1 MSNIKKGTSWFT
13 RYIKRNL
20 GTSKLFE
27 ISKFVEKTLT
37 DDFKIFTS
45 EKEVYKVLD
54 NIEKKYL
61 YNLSIDELSDLK
73 FYTGQDFRNIN
84 NTMRGK
90 WNYQENG
97 ILTIEKKDLYH
108 KLGEKIF
115 DIIDKFPPLDMNI
128 KVYRGVNLKAFN
140 DYHINTLEELQY
152 LEGEFIYE
160 PGFSSTS
167 LLRSNSFFSKKP
179 EWGEKCNIEIEYYI
193 PKNCQEGAVLLS
205 DILSYSKAQLEYV
218 INSGSLTKILSV
230 ELNPKRT
237 KAYIKAILLPKIYWN
252 KEELEQE
259 YK

>member
-1 MSNIKKGTSWFT
+1 
-13 RYIKRNL
+13 
-20 GTSKLFE
+20 
-27 ISKFVEKTLT
+27 
-37 DDFKIFTS
+37 
-45 EKEVYKVLD
+45 
-54 NIEKKYL
+54 
-61 YNLSIDELSDLK
+61 
-73 FYTGQDFRNIN
+73 
-84 NTMRGK
+84 MRGK

-115 DIIDKFPPLDMNI
+115 DIIDKFPPLDINI

-230 ELNPKRT
+230 ELNTKRT